1 MGRVSNGWAQMIR
14 HWMVIFDAFSSIIG
28 IKSEFNG
35 EWVRLMTTKIE
46 IIVQGFRDVPASR
59 GGG

>member
-1 MGRVSNGWAQMIR
+1 MIR
-14 HWMVIFDAFSSIIG
+14 HWMVIFDAFSYIIG
-28 IKSEFNG
+28 VKSEFNG
-35 EWVRLMTTKIE
+35 EWIRLMTTKIE